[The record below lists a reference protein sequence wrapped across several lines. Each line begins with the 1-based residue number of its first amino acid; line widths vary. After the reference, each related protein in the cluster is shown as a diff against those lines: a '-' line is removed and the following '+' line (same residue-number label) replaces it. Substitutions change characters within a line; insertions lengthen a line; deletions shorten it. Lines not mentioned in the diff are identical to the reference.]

1 MSMTIHEAAQ
11 AYLSHL
17 REQGKKERTLYT
29 YGKDFQIIE
38 GFFGG
43 DKPLTSIRTP
53 QVGKF
58 FKSDQL
64 LKMPNG
70 PDGIQKPRARPTVDK
85 TVRVFRMFLVWAQQT
100 GGLAELPLPK
110 DTPMGHSRKKDGTD
124 DAA

>member
-1 MSMTIHEAAQ
+1 MSLTIHEAAR

-43 DKPLTSIRTP
+43 DKPLASIRTP

-58 FKSDQL
+58 FKSDHL
-64 LKMPNG
+64 LKMANG
-70 PDGIQKPRARPTVDK
+70 KERAKPTVDK
-85 TVRVFRMFLVWAQQT
+85 VMRVFRMFLVWAKET
-100 GGLAELPLPK
+100 GRLAELPLPK
-110 DTPMGHSRKKDGTD
+110 DTPMGHSRAKEQDND
-124 DAA
+124 QQ